1 MPTITVTNNFLE
13 NCVFRQFC
21 KDKIKFM
28 KISEKAAS
36 AMYHLRQTNGFYP
49 AFKYKFKMT
58 FHLKLDKYL
67 ENTLI

>member
-1 MPTITVTNNFLE
+1 
-13 NCVFRQFC
+13 
-21 KDKIKFM
+21 M

-36 AMYHLRQTNGFYP
+36 AMYHLRHANGLHQV
-49 AFKYKFKMT
+49 FKYKFKMT